1 MKEAC
6 CAQGVP
12 EFVTRTEKT
21 HLRMNAMSRSR
32 SAEKVRSGIP
42 RQVDKS

>member
-1 MKEAC
+1 MKEVC
-6 CAQGVP
+6 CPQGVP

-32 SAEKVRSGIP
+32 SAEKVCPGILS
-42 RQVDKS
+42 QVEKS